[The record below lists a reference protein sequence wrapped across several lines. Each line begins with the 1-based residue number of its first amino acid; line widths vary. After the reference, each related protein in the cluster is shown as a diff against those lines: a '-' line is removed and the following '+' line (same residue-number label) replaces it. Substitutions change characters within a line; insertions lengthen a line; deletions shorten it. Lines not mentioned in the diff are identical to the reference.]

1 VDERGK
7 TLRNVAIVLV
17 LAVAVWQL
25 PGGGTAANTIGNLL
39 SLILFAGLV
48 FFGYRL
54 YMEHRMTLF
63 DLPDQQ
69 RNVLYASAGL
79 LVFALIATSRMWDH
93 GGGLILLWF
102 ALIGVAV
109 YGVFSV
115 FRAYREY

>member
-1 VDERGK
+1 VVERGK
-7 TLRNVAIVLV
+7 NLRNIAIIVV
-17 LAVAVWQL
+17 LALAVWQL

-54 YMEHRMTLF
+54 YMEHRATLS

-69 RNVLYASAGL
+69 RNILYASAGL
-79 LVFALIATSRMWDH
+79 LVFALVATSRMWDS
-93 GGGLILLWF
+93 GGALILLWF
-102 ALIGVAV
+102 ALIGAAA
-109 YGVFSV
+109 YGFYSV